1 MIFELRSVKRCLVT
15 LAEVW
20 SLNGMMTRMM
30 GVVVSVHRTC
40 STFSTVLGIL
50 GICICMLIT
59 LYYFSVIGESV
70 HAVLTALNITAE
82 NVPQQNKIDKQ
93 KDIHLKVES
102 DIR

>member
-1 MIFELRSVKRCLVT
+1 MLDLLDCVGDTGDMHLHANHT
-15 LAEVW
+15 
-20 SLNGMMTRMM
+20 
-30 GVVVSVHRTC
+30 VS
-40 STFSTVLGIL
+40 F
-50 GICICMLIT
+50 
-59 LYYFSVIGESV
+59 FIGESV